1 VSELPTGT
9 VTLLF
14 TDIEG
19 STRLVQ
25 QLGPRYADVLADQR
39 RLLRAAFASTG
50 GQEVDTE
57 GDAFFVAFAR
67 AASALSC
74 AIEAQRAL
82 AAHHWPEDASVRVRM
97 GLHTGEPVLAGG
109 GYVGLD
115 VHRAARI
122 GAAAHGGQILL
133 SQSTRDLVAAEL
145 PEGATLLDLGV
156 HRLKDLQQPEHLY
169 QLVVPDLP
177 SDFPPPRTLDAHF
190 HNLPEQ
196 PTPLL
201 GRDREVQ
208 AVRALLL
215 SEDVRL
221 VTLTGPGGM
230 GKTRLG
236 LEVAAELSDR
246 FDDGVFFV
254 ALASIADRALVV
266 PTIAQT
272 LGLRESGSRSA
283 MESLTAYLS
292 RKQVLLL
299 LDNLEQ
305 IVAVAP
311 AIAELLAV
319 CPRLKVLVTSRQT
332 LRLRGEHEFP
342 VPPLELPEAP
352 DDLEALLQC
361 AASALFIERAIT
373 VQPDFAVTQADAH
386 AVAEICRRL
395 DGLPLAIEL
404 AAARVKLLSP
414 QAMLVRL
421 SRRLDLLTDG
431 PRDLPERQ
439 QTLRDT
445 IGWSYDLLTSGEQT
459 LYRRLAVFSGGWTLE
474 AAEAVCPTGGGLDI
488 GVLEGL
494 GSLVDKSLVR
504 RQTVGTQ
511 REPRFSMLETIRE
524 YGLEQLNASGESEA
538 LWRTHAAYY
547 LALAEQA
554 APYLTGSEQGV
565 WLERLERNHDNLRA
579 ALGWARERGDVALG
593 LRPSGALWRFWYTR
607 GYLSEGRGWLEG
619 MLTLSERTDD
629 PAIGSMRTQALYG
642 AATLASTQND
652 FDRALALWEA
662 SLALSRDV
670 GDKAVAASA
679 LNALGLTALQRG
691 DVERAATLFG
701 ESLALARD
709 VGEPWGIARTLLSL
723 GQTAYVRGDY
733 ARAQALFEECLEL
746 MRRAGSMSHSA
757 VALLYL
763 GHVAREQGNPARA
776 MSLYQEGLA
785 LSQGL
790 GDKLRLVRELEGLAT
805 ALAAEGHSERAV
817 RLLGAAEAEREVL
830 GAAQH
835 PMDRPA
841 VERAVANLRAALGAA
856 RFTAAWE
863 GGRALPLDDAISE
876 ALGDTS

>member
-57 GDAFFVAFAR
+57 GDAFFVTFSR
-67 AASALSC
+67 AASSLAC

-82 AAHHWPEDASVRVRM
+82 ASHQWPDDASVRVRM

-133 SQSTRDLVAAEL
+133 SQSTRDLVATEL
-145 PEGATLLDLGV
+145 PEGAALLDLGA

-177 SDFPPPRTLDAHF
+177 ADFPPPRTLDAHF

-201 GRDREVQ
+201 GRDREV
-208 AVRALLL
+208 ATVRALLL
-215 SEDVRL
+215 REDVRL

-236 LEVAAELSDR
+236 LQVAAELSDR

-254 ALASIADRALVV
+254 ALAPIADPGLVV
-266 PTIAQT
+266 PTFAQT
-272 LGLRESGSRSA
+272 LGLRESGARSA
-283 MESLTAYLS
+283 MESLQAYLA

-299 LDNLEQ
+299 LDNFEQ
-305 IVAVAP
+305 VVAMAP
-311 AIAELLAV
+311 AVAELLAA
-319 CPRLKVLVTSRQT
+319 CPRLKALVTSRQT

-352 DDLEALLQC
+352 DNLQTLSQC
-361 AASALFIERAIT
+361 AASALFIERALA
-373 VQPDFAVTQADAH
+373 VQPDFSVTQADAH

-414 QAMLVRL
+414 QAMLARL

-431 PRDLPERQ
+431 PRDLPFRQ

-445 IGWSYDLLTSGEQT
+445 IGWSYDLLAPGEQT
-459 LYRRLAVFSGGWTLE
+459 LFRRLAVFSGGWSLE
-474 AAEAVCPTGGGLDI
+474 AAEAVCPVGGGEGI

-504 RQTVGTQ
+504 RNVVGPQ

-524 YGLEQLNASGESEA
+524 YGLEQLGASGEAEA
-538 LWRTHAAYY
+538 LRRAHAAYY
-547 LALAEQA
+547 LALAEEA
-554 APYLTGSEQGV
+554 APYLTGSEQSI
-565 WLERLERNHDNLRA
+565 WLERLERDHDNLRA
-579 ALGWARERGDVALG
+579 ALGWARDRGDVALG
-593 LRPSGALWRFWYTR
+593 LRLAGALWRFWYTR
-607 GYLSEGRGWLEG
+607 GYLSEGRGWLED

-629 PAIGSMRTQALYG
+629 PAIGSMRTKALYG

-652 FDRALALWEA
+652 FNRALVLWEA
-662 SLALSRDV
+662 SLALSREV

-691 DVERAATLFG
+691 DMERAATLFA
-701 ESLALARD
+701 ESLTLARE

-723 GQTAYVRGDY
+723 GQTAYVQGDY
-733 ARAQALFEECLEL
+733 ARARALFEECLLL

-763 GHVAREQGNPARA
+763 GHVAREQGQPARA
-776 MSLYQEGLA
+776 VALYREGLA

-790 GDKLRLVRELEGLAT
+790 GDRLRLVRELEGLAT
-805 ALAAEGHSERAV
+805 ALAAESHFERGA

-830 GAAQH
+830 GSAQH

-841 VERAVANLRAALGAA
+841 VERTVARLRAALGDTG
-856 RFTAAWE
+856 FTGAWA
-863 GGRALPLDDAISE
+863 GGRALALDDAIVE